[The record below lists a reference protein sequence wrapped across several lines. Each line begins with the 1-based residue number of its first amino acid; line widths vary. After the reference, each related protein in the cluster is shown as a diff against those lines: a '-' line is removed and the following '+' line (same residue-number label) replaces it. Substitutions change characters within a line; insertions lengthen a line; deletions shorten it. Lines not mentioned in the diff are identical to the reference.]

1 MAKREKVLRMPT
13 ASIPAANAHL
23 TAQPARLPRH
33 KGPRP
38 VPRGHLRRARRRL
51 PVSQAG
57 VAVLGKRVVFATVNR
72 DGGCEDAGEVTIK
85 HDGGPVNLLASEAE
99 PRRGSLYSILGLWVV
114 VGREKESTATA
125 PPAT

>member
-38 VPRGHLRRARRRL
+38 APRGHLRRARRRL

-57 VAVLGKRVVFATVNR
+57 VAVLGKRVVLATIR

-85 HDGGPVNLLASEAE
+85 HDGGPVNLLATEAE

-114 VGREKESTATA
+114 VGREKESA